1 VLTLQTS
8 QDTLQGT
15 HALLATLAGRHSMVR
30 SMFTHLMGTYTLTT
44 HVDREFA
51 LSGKRRSGVG
61 VQKKVLHDPW

>member
-1 VLTLQTS
+1 
-8 QDTLQGT
+8 
-15 HALLATLAGRHSMVR
+15 MVR